1 MATATAPREA
11 FQISEAISVQPGKVN
26 ADGTV
31 NLHIIR
37 PGIGRG
43 KGKHLYTPEMLAE
56 NAEIFKG
63 WRMYVDHLSE
73 EARRALG
80 GLPRSIRDLGG
91 RIMEAHW
98 DPDVPADPQH
108 GWGQGAVV
116 GTAKPVP
123 LVAELIEHDP
133 ELIEASITAR
143 ATAVKP
149 MQHNGQQVW
158 MVEGIEPN
166 GSVDWVTEA
175 GAGGRVVSL
184 MEAHMNDE
192 AAVLDSM
199 DDDELI
205 AHLQAERPG
214 VADALAEAK
223 KMPPEDEASETGADD
238 EFAEKVKK
246 HKKRGL
252 PPELAERAARKE
264 IQQNAQRGE
273 EGEDDDVNVE
283 ALREAFATDEGAAL
297 LDELLSER
305 VAARVKEVLP
315 GEIEEALEEERELI
329 RIEARAD
336 ADRQIFLR
344 DARDRAQ
351 EMIRESKLPAEFQS
365 VLRAKY
371 DLVENR
377 PTPALDVIEEVDDS
391 GTVTKTG
398 MQVLEEA
405 VKADLDE
412 QRRLLAAAQ
421 PTRVKDPNRRL
432 REARDDESDEERK
445 ERELEESKTTGS
457 PLTDKLLTGAG
468 FSNDNLSDVYG

>member
-11 FQISEAISVQPGKVN
+11 FQISEAISVKAGTVN

-56 NAEIFKG
+56 NAGIFGG

-91 RIMEAHW
+91 RILESYW
-98 DPDVPADPQH
+98 DPNVPADPSH
-108 GWGQGAVV
+108 GWGEGAVV
-116 GTAKPVP
+116 GKAKPVP

-133 ELIEASITAR
+133 ELIEASISAR
-143 ATAVKP
+143 ATGVKP
-149 MQHNGQQVW
+149 MNHNGQQVW
-158 MVEGIEPN
+158 MVEGIEPT

-184 MEAHMNDE
+184 MEALAED
-192 AAVLDSM
+192 ADGLAVLQSLS
-199 DDDELI
+199 DEELLD
-205 AHLQAERPG
+205 HLRNERPDLLT
-214 VADALAEAK
+214 AAY
-223 KMPPEDEASETGADD
+223 ADD
-238 EFAEKVKK
+238 EGDDEKTKLVKK

-252 PPELAERAARKE
+252 PQAMAEKAANKELAMQQSARE
-264 IQQNAQRGE
+264 GE
-273 EGEDDDVNVE
+273 EGDDDDVPLTVE
-283 ALREAFATDEGAAL
+283 ALRETFASDEGQAL
-297 LDELLSER
+297 LDELLEER
-305 VAARVKEVLP
+305 VEARVKEILP
-315 GEIEEALEEERELI
+315 DQIEEAMEEERELI
-329 RIEARAD
+329 RIEAKAD

-344 DARDRAQ
+344 DARDRAHT
-351 EMIRESKLPAEFQS
+351 MIRESKLPTEFQS
-365 VLRAKY
+365 VLLAKF

-377 PTPALDVIEEVDDS
+377 PTPALDVIEEVDDES

-405 VKADLDE
+405 VKDDLDE

-421 PTRVKDPNRRL
+421 PTRVSGPTRRL
-432 REARDDESDEERK
+432 REARDDESEEQRK
-445 ERELEESKTTGS
+445 ARELEESKTTGS
-457 PLTDKLLTGAG
+457 PLTDKLLVGSG
-468 FSNDNLSDVYG
+468 FSSDNLGEVYG